1 MMLVLVYVRFD
12 FVDQRHLQNLIERV
26 SYASFYAHE
35 HASKPRL
42 FGDEE
47 KAQSFHDHQKA

>member
-1 MMLVLVYVRFD
+1 MLVYVRFD